1 MKELEK
7 GQNVLFFEEYKFFY
21 FEHLNM
27 RYEKEDNK
35 DEEEEEEEDEKMEQV
50 DAIIEKL
57 LSVKG

>member
-27 RYEKEDNK
+27 RYYN
-35 DEEEEEEEDEKMEQV
+35 
-50 DAIIEKL
+50 L
-57 LSVKG
+57 